1 MDFTG
6 RGIWRTV
13 RKLHK
18 SGAKA
23 YTRAKAMKME
33 SGFFFFF
40 FFKSGAIREQNLK
53 NYRYFSLCLLI
64 VNPEHSKGRCSVN
77 TYWKGGWTERQGPSV
92 YKRS

>member
-1 MDFTG
+1 M
-6 RGIWRTV
+6 

-33 SGFFFFF
+33 SGFFFF